1 MNDGDLFRRK
11 DALANSIFAIALT
24 KRATLPNRHR
34 NQEPKS
40 VTAKNGGKTI
50 ALAPNTVFMVAQNN
64 DPRLGLKR
72 IEIFI
77 TFDRQNTHC
86 RNGFW
91 GAFLAKCLIFAQ
103 SDFAVCVEMLN
114 AALFL

>member
-1 MNDGDLFRRK
+1 MAKGV
-11 DALANSIFAIALT
+11 FAIALT
-24 KRATLPNRHR
+24 KRGTLPDRHQI
-34 NQEPKS
+34 QESKS
-40 VTAKNGGKTI
+40 VTAKNRGKTI
-50 ALAPNTVFMVAQNN
+50 ALAPNTVFMVAQKNN
-64 DPRLGLKR
+64 LRLGPKR

-77 TFDRQNTHC
+77 TFDCQNTHC

-91 GAFLAKCLIFAQ
+91 GTFLAKCPLFAQ

>member
-11 DALANSIFAIALT
+11 DALAKGILAIALT
-24 KRATLPNRHR
+24 KRATLPNRHQ

-50 ALAPNTVFMVAQNN
+50 TLAPNKVFMVAQNKN
-64 DPRLGLKR
+64 LRLDPKR

-77 TFDRQNTHC
+77 AFDRQNTHG

-91 GAFLAKCLIFAQ
+91 GAFLAKCPIFTQ
-103 SDFAVCVEMLN
+103 SDFAVCVEVLD

>member
-1 MNDGDLFRRK
+1 MAKGV
-11 DALANSIFAIALT
+11 FAIALM
-24 KRATLPNRHR
+24 KRATLPNRHQ

-64 DPRLGLKR
+64 NPRLGPMR

-77 TFDRQNTHC
+77 AFDRQNTHC

-91 GAFLAKCLIFAQ
+91 GAFLAKCPTFAQ
-103 SDFAVCVEMLN
+103 SDFAVCVKALE